1 LGDFVTIFFKKNRSI
16 KNNYGEKYHE
26 NIDYNK
32 LQKSLKQKRRETKKK
47 IPCADREGEQARLG
61 K

>member
-1 LGDFVTIFFKKNRSI
+1 MVK
-16 KNNYGEKYHE
+16 KYHK

-47 IPCADREGEQARLG
+47 IPCADREGGQTGLG
-61 K
+61 KSISIVEE